1 VSEPV
6 ESPTPDAAA
15 QPSPGKERLPS
26 PERRSAVEAVRSI
39 IGQGGLF
46 FALILAV
53 VFFQITT
60 QGVMLKPLNVTNV
73 FLQNGYILVMALGML
88 LIIVIGHIDLSVGSV
103 AGFLGAIA
111 AVFLVGYEVPV
122 IGKLPQLDPI
132 LAVAVT
138 LIVGGLIGVW
148 QGWWVAYLRVPSF
161 IVTLAGM
168 LLFRGAT
175 LFILQGQPV
184 GPFPDSFRAISS
196 GFIPEVIGKVPDPF
210 GPTDIALPVFNVPLF
225 GDIHLVLPL
234 GGDPLSLT
242 TIVLG
247 ALLSVGLI
255 VLAWRSRAEQ
265 VKYGFEVSSV
275 GSFAFRMVLVTLG
288 VMFLA
293 YRLAGYKGLPI
304 VALLA
309 FILIG
314 LYMFLTLR
322 TTIGRRIY
330 AVGGNAKAAMLS
342 GINSKRMVFITFI
355 NMGMLAA
362 LGGIIIAARFNS
374 ATPKAGYGFELDVI
388 AATFVGGAS
397 AYGGVGTVFGTV
409 IGALF
414 FGLLNIGMGV
424 LSIPIDYQFM
434 IKALVL
440 LVAVYFDVR
449 GKTRD
454 A

>member
-1 VSEPV
+1 VSAPTEGTPGVAPVVTEEPKA
-6 ESPTPDAAA
+6 SIL
-15 QPSPGKERLPS
+15 KRI
-26 PERRSAVEAVRSI
+26 SAG
-39 IGQGGLF
+39 IGQGGMLV
-46 FALILAV
+46 ALLLAV
-53 VFFQITT
+53 LFFQITT
-60 QGVMLKPLNVTNV
+60 DGVMLKALNVTNV

-111 AVFLVGYEVPV
+111 AVLMVTYKVDA
-122 IGKLPQLDPI
+122 L
-132 LAVAVT
+132 LAVALT
-138 LIVGGLIGVW
+138 LIAGGLIGVW

-175 LFILQGQPV
+175 LWMLGGQPI
-184 GPFPDSFRAISS
+184 GPFPESFRAISS
-196 GFIPEVIGKVPDPF
+196 GFVPEIIGTIKDPF
-210 GPTDIALPVFNVPLF
+210 GTADIVLLTI
-225 GDIHLVLPL
+225 GSTKLVIPL
-234 GGDPLSLT
+234 GGTDLQLT
-242 TIVLG
+242 TLLLG
-247 ALLSVGLI
+247 AILSV
-255 VLAWRSRAEQ
+255 VLVFMSWRSRKEQ
-265 VKYGFEVSSV
+265 LKYGFSV
-275 GSFAFRMVLVTLG
+275 PSMGSFVTRNALIVLG
-288 VMFLA
+288 VMFIA

-304 VALLA
+304 VALIA

-314 LYMFLTLR
+314 VYMFLTLR
-322 TTIGRRIY
+322 TVVGRRIY
-330 AVGGNAKAAMLS
+330 AVGGNSKAAMLS
-342 GINSKRMVFITFI
+342 GVNSKRMVFLTFI
-355 NMGMLAA
+355 NMGALAA
-362 LGGIIIAARFNS
+362 LGGMIIAARFNS

-397 AYGGVGTVFGTV
+397 AYGGVGTVAGTV

-414 FGLLNIGMGV
+414 FGVLNIGMGV
-424 LSIPIDYQFM
+424 MSIPIDYQFA

>member
-1 VSEPV
+1 VSQATGGTPAAKPPV
-6 ESPTPDAAA
+6 AFDDPNPSAMKTIRDA
-15 QPSPGKERLPS
+15 
-26 PERRSAVEAVRSI
+26 
-39 IGQGGLF
+39 IGRGGLLVALLF
-46 FALILAV
+46 FLVL
-53 VFFQITT
+53 FQLTT
-60 QGVMLKPLNVTNV
+60 EGVMLTPLNVTNV

-88 LIIVIGHIDLSVGSV
+88 LVIVIGNIDLSVGSV
-103 AGFLGAIA
+103 AGFLGAVA
-111 AVFLVGYEVPV
+111 AVFLVGYTVALPVFGDVTLPKLDPV
-122 IGKLPQLDPI
+122 IVVL
-132 LAVAVT
+132 VT
-138 LIVGGLIGVW
+138 IFAGGLIGVW
-148 QGWWVAYLRVPSF
+148 QGWWTAYLRVPSF

-175 LFILQGQPV
+175 LYLLQGQPV
-184 GPFPDSFRAISS
+184 GPFPESFRALSS
-196 GFIPEVIGKVPDPF
+196 GFIPELIGTIPDPLQVLAITI
-210 GPTDIALPVFNVPLF
+210 GP
-225 GDIHLVLPL
+225 LVLPF
-234 GGDPLSLT
+234 GGGPLNLT

-247 ALLSVGLI
+247 ALLSVFL
-255 VLAWRSRAEQ
+255 VFLSWRGRREQ
-265 VKYGFEVSSV
+265 VKYGFAVASS
-275 GSFAFRMVLVTLG
+275 GQFWLRNVLIILG
-288 VMFLA
+288 VMFIS

-304 VALLA
+304 VGLIS

-314 LYMFLTLR
+314 VYMFITLR
-322 TTIGRRIY
+322 TVLGRRIY

-342 GINSKRMVFITFI
+342 GVNSKRMVFLTFI

-397 AYGGVGTVFGTV
+397 AYGGVGTVAGTV

-414 FGLLNIGMGV
+414 FGLLNIGMGIM
-424 LSIPIDYQFM
+424 SIPIDYQFM
-434 IKALVL
+434 VKALVL

>member
-1 VSEPV
+1 VSAPV
-6 ESPTPDAAA
+6 QSTPSGT
-15 QPSPGKERLPS
+15 PSSDL
-26 PERRSAVEAVRSI
+26 AVDGSVLKTIREA
-39 IGQGGLF
+39 IGQAGMF
-46 FALILAV
+46 FALLLAV
-53 VFFQITT
+53 AFFQVTT
-60 QGVMLKPLNVTNV
+60 GGVMLKSLNVTNV

-88 LIIVIGHIDLSVGSV
+88 LIIVIGNIDLSVGSV

-111 AVFLVGYEVPV
+111 AVLIVSAKIDPLIAVP
-122 IGKLPQLDPI
+122 L
-132 LAVAVT
+132 T
-138 LIVGGLIGVW
+138 LIAGGLIGVW

-175 LFILQGQPV
+175 LWMLGGQPI
-184 GPFPDSFRAISS
+184 GPFPESFRAISS
-196 GFIPEVIGKVPDPF
+196 GFIPELIGTIPDPF
-210 GPTDIALPVFNVPLF
+210 GTTDIAFGPIYLPIGGTPLQ
-225 GDIHLVLPL
+225 
-234 GGDPLSLT
+234 LT
-242 TIVLG
+242 TLVVG
-247 ALLSVGLI
+247 ALLSAAV
-255 VLAWRSRAEQ
+255 VFLAWRSRQEQ
-265 VKYGFEVSSV
+265 VKYGFAVPSLRQFWTRNALMIF
-275 GSFAFRMVLVTLG
+275 GI
-288 VMFLA
+288 MFLA
-293 YRLAGYKGLPI
+293 YRLAGYKGLPV

-314 LYMFLTLR
+314 FYMFLTLR

-342 GINSKRMVFITFI
+342 GVNSKRMVFLTFI
-355 NMGMLAA
+355 NMGVLAA
-362 LGGIIIAARFNS
+362 LGGIIISARFNS

-397 AYGGVGTVFGTV
+397 AYGGVGTVAGTV

-414 FGLLNIGMGV
+414 FGVLNIGMGV
-424 LSIPIDYQFM
+424 MSIPIDYQFA

>member
-1 VSEPV
+1 MSEPL
-6 ESPTPDAAA
+6 ETTPAAA
-15 QPSPGKERLPS
+15 PAVDTKRDPLAGI
-26 PERRSAVEAVRSI
+26 RSGLS
-39 IGQGGLF
+39 QGGLF
-46 FALILAV
+46 VALLIAL

-60 QGVMLKPLNVTNV
+60 DGVMLRAQNVTNV

-88 LIIVIGHIDLSVGSV
+88 LVIVIGHIDLSVGSV
-103 AGFLGAIA
+103 AGFLGAVA
-111 AVFLVGYEVPV
+111 AVLMVQMG
-122 IGKLPQLDPI
+122 LDPV
-132 LAVAVT
+132 LAVAGT
-138 LIVGGLIGVW
+138 LVAGGLIGVW
-148 QGWWVAYLRVPSF
+148 QGIWIAYLRVPSF
-161 IVTLAGM
+161 IVTLGGM

-175 LFILQGQPV
+175 LFMLGGQPV

-196 GFIPEVIGKVPDPF
+196 GFIPELIGTIPDPF
-210 GPTDIALPVFNVPLF
+210 GSTDWIVATI
-225 GDIHLVLPL
+225 GTTDLVLPF
-234 GGDPLSLT
+234 GGAPLNLT

-247 ALLSVGLI
+247 LLLSAVLV
-255 VLAWRSRAEQ
+255 VLALRSRAQQ
-265 VKYGFEVSSV
+265 VRYGFEVSSPLQFWLRQ
-275 GSFAFRMVLVTLG
+275 SLVVFG

-293 YRLAGYKGLPI
+293 YRLAGYNGLPM
-304 VALLA
+304 VALIA

-322 TTIGRRIY
+322 TVVGRRIY

-342 GINSKRMVFITFI
+342 GVNSKLMVFVTFI
-355 NMGMLAA
+355 NMGVLAA
-362 LGGIIIAARFNS
+362 LGGMIIAARFNS

-397 AYGGVGTVFGTV
+397 AYGGVGTVAGTV

-414 FGLLNIGMGV
+414 FGLLNIGMGIM
-424 LSIPIDYQFM
+424 SIQIDYQFM

-449 GKTRD
+449 GKTRN